1 PLLLVHCE
9 KRMIKWRC
17 LFAAAVRVAIRPRL
31 DPRAKVATARSISLT
46 SPKAS
51 DFKSTRNNGATL
63 WIAANCG
70 SDERFCG
77 SCRTATCEM
86 LGAIFLEHPQHFRA
100 HAIFGNAKAGNVAAG
115 VCQAFDEHGADW
127 IGDRHEYDRH
137 GARCLLQCQD
147 AGVGIG

>member
-1 PLLLVHCE
+1 MFRHLKPRHARGFLCAPSTNDSPLLLVHCE

-63 WIAANCG
+63 WLRQTVEVMR
-70 SDERFCG
+70 DFVD
-77 SCRTATCEM
+77 
-86 LGAIFLEHPQHFRA
+86 P
-100 HAIFGNAKAGNVAAG
+100 AG
-115 VCQAFDEHGADW
+115 
-127 IGDRHEYDRH
+127 R
-137 GARCLLQCQD
+137 LL
-147 AGVGIG
+147 A